1 MDMINSAA
9 FAFGEDLSI
18 IRRQLDHFISEDDVS
33 FHEAPNGSVQFPRLP
48 FVPDIVALLTVADFL
63 GSQIMSPLPTAT
75 YYYRMLTDAKLRRA
89 MLAKDEVIK
98 SQIKNS
104 FERLKAGDESQHSA
118 TDFLIHREYS
128 VARKE
133 RREPD
138 FFSRRIID
146 EVIPVPN

>member
-9 FAFGEDLSI
+9 FAFGKDLSI
-18 IRRQLDHFISEDDVS
+18 VQRQLDHFVSEDDVS
-33 FHEAPNGSVQFPRLP
+33 FHEAPNGSVEFPRLP
-48 FVPDIVALLTVADFL
+48 FVPDIAALLTVADFL
-63 GSQIMSPLPTAT
+63 GSQISSPATKAT
-75 YYYRMLTDAKLRRA
+75 YYYKILTDAKLRRA

-98 SQIKNS
+98 TQIKKS
-104 FERLKAGDESQHSA
+104 LERLKAGDESQHSA

-133 RREPD
+133 KREPD

-146 EVIPVPN
+146 EVIPIPN